1 MAKGQNSHA
10 PLHHTPRN
18 KQNMKPLIQRILAVL
33 LFSIFH
39 LSILTGADLI
49 VRTATSDDISKVGKS
64 VERLSPIDGGGKFFM
79 DKTEGFVID
88 LPPSI
93 LPAGATMVDIKA
105 GGDSVRLNSLD
116 PYYIA
121 NLPIGEPD
129 IKMQLLDAQGNPL
142 KFQAGASSSI
152 GLKTI
157 SRTPLFKNDAVAFG
171 ILMIL
176 LALVFWTERLP
187 SFKGFYRYVPAL
199 LLCYFLPSIFNSL
212 GIISGAYSNL
222 YFVSS
227 RYLLPASLILLTI
240 SIDFKGIINL
250 GPKSVIMFLAA
261 TLGIVLGGPVAL
273 LVTSYIAPGIV
284 SASPDEL
291 WRGLSTIAGSWIGGG
306 ANQTAMKEIFDVDDN
321 LFASMI
327 VVDVVV
333 ANIWMGFL
341 LYGASISKRVDKWL
355 KADSSAI
362 DDLRKRVEDY
372 QASVAKIPMT
382 TDLFIMMG
390 VAFGGVALAHWG
402 ADVIGPWMRS
412 HYETLQ
418 AYGLDSLASGF
429 FWLIVIATTLGL
441 LMSFSK
447 ARQLEGVGASKWGSV
462 FIYVLVATIGMKMDL
477 GEVYKN
483 LGLFA
488 IGIIWMLIHVSVLLL
503 TAKLIRAPF
512 FFVAVG
518 SQANV
523 GGAASAP
530 VVASAFS
537 PALAPVGAL
546 MAVLGYALGTYGAL
560 ICAFLMRSVV
570 GA

>member
-1 MAKGQNSHA
+1 MKRPTYYLLLCLGLSLLTLGQLKA
-10 PLHHTPRN
+10 
-18 KQNMKPLIQRILAVL
+18 
-33 LFSIFH
+33 
-39 LSILTGADLI
+39 ADVI
-49 VRTATSDDISKVGKS
+49 IRTATTADLAKVGES
-64 VERLSPIDGGGKFFM
+64 VERLSPIGGGGKFFL

-88 LPPSI
+88 LPPSV
-93 LPAGATMVDIKA
+93 LPENAVAIDIKA
-105 GGDSVRLNSLD
+105 SGDSVRLNNLAS
-116 PYYIA
+116 YYVG
-121 NLPIGEPD
+121 NLPLGDPSIN
-129 IKMQLLDAQGNPL
+129 MQLVDAQGNPL
-142 KFQAGASSSI
+142 EFLSGASNKI

-157 SRTPLFKNDAVAFG
+157 ARTPWFKNDAVVLG
-171 ILMIL
+171 ILVLL
-176 LALVFWTERLP
+176 LALVFWTESLP
-187 SFKGFYRYVPAL
+187 SFKGFYRYVPGL

-212 GIISGAYSNL
+212 GIISGAYSSL

-227 RYLLPASLILLTI
+227 RYLLPASLILLCI

-306 ANQTAMKEIFDVDDN
+306 ANQTAMKEIFEVDDN

-341 LYGASISKRVDKWL
+341 LYGANISKRVDKWL
-355 KADSSAI
+355 KADSSMI
-362 DDLRKRVEDY
+362 DDLQKRVEDY
-372 QASVAKIPMT
+372 QASVAKIPTT
-382 TDLFIMMG
+382 TDLFLMLG
-390 VAFGGVALAHWG
+390 VAFGGVAFAHWG
-402 ADVIGPWMRS
+402 ADVIGPWMRQHS
-412 HYETLQ
+412 ETLKT
-418 AYGLDSLASGF
+418 YGLDSLASGF

-441 LMSFSK
+441 LMSFTK
-447 ARQLEGVGASKWGSV
+447 ARKLEGVGASKWGSV

-477 GEVYKN
+477 GEIYKN

-488 IGIIWMLIHVSVLLL
+488 IGIIWMMIHVGVLLL
-503 TAKLIRAPF
+503 TAKIIRAPF

-546 MAVLGYALGTYGAL
+546 MAVMGYALGTYGAL
-560 ICAFLMRSVV
+560 ICALLMRTVA
-570 GA
+570 GG